1 MSYGTK
7 VAVAIDGEPRPPAS
21 FAPPARGIIGAG
33 GRVELKL
40 AQPSI
45 GAHGILM
52 IRTICHGTGY
62 RLLVQNVCS
71 AKLAD
76 LSGRI
81 EAAHSLLWLSLDSS
95 CPKIRD
101 E

>member
-1 MSYGTK
+1 VNLVHPQALRLQPG
-7 VAVAIDGEPRPPAS
+7 
-21 FAPPARGIIGAG
+21 GIIGAG

-62 RLLVQNVCS
+62 RLLVKRLFYEIHQ
-71 AKLAD
+71 L
-76 LSGRI
+76 
-81 EAAHSLLWLSLDSS
+81 
-95 CPKIRD
+95 
-101 E
+101 